1 VKLYLILLI
10 IKGFINPLFI
20 TINKKMENDTTNLK
34 VFVQDF
40 KNKFK
45 NPVSVFIIKFEYDKF
60 INNVR
65 TPSNFFKKLSNSKMS
80 ISGLGNNRN
89 WWKSIK
95 PNGLYRYKISN
106 NEIEIKFFLESDKPI
121 KLNEIKFRIYKILKP
136 IEMEFHLNDVDYY
149 INSLGDIIEEVKE
162 GMEMFGGVKKVDL
175 DNLKNI
181 NELITLDNNIIKSKQ
196 DLLK

>member
-1 VKLYLILLI
+1 
-10 IKGFINPLFI
+10 
-20 TINKKMENDTTNLK
+20 MENDTTNLK

-45 NPVSVFIIKFEYDKF
+45 NPVSVFILKFEYDKF

-136 IEMEFHLNDVDYY
+136 IDMEFHLNDVDYY

-162 GMEMFGGVKKVDL
+162 GMEMFGGINKVDL
-175 DNLKNI
+175 ENLKNI
-181 NELITLDNNIIKSKQ
+181 NELLTLDNIVKSKE
-196 DLLK
+196 DLFK